1 MKIFSEKH
9 QELKDFEEVILD
21 IEKERG
27 TIDWC
32 HASIRSC
39 LWNLESPKIEQF
51 DKDYFV
57 KDLRENYNKKE
68 KAQAKLEY
76 LKHSKLRSE
85 MFRLNITTTPDRFLD
100 WLDDMKKQKG
110 INNFWKEEQ
119 YKEWR
124 EDIKKHLNP
133 KKKTEGLASILGVK
147 V

>member
-9 QELKDFEEVILD
+9 QDLKDFEEIILD

-85 MFRLNITTTPDRFLD
+85 MFRLNIIGSPDSFLKN
-100 WLDDMKKQKG
+100 LDDLKKQKG
-110 INNFWKEEQ
+110 IDFF
-119 YKEWR
+119 
-124 EDIKKHLNP
+124 
-133 KKKTEGLASILGVK
+133 
-147 V
+147 